1 MVYLMDIHANDLD
14 IIKYIIKFLRGNT
27 MIVNMEFL

>member
-1 MVYLMDIHANDLD
+1 MVNMVRVNKNDPD

-27 MIVNMEFL
+27 MVVTK